1 MSTARGR
8 VASRAHKAAREQM
21 EAAVNTRLVHAGL
34 SSHTHMHVGRWT
46 EQLRN
51 SKTICHHS
59 EHFSAR
65 FYSFPPANITQCIE
79 LAEIKI
85 MQRNCKILIN
95 MIKQMLQA
103 VACVDFISVDNHFVC
118 INW

>member
-59 EHFSAR
+59 ENLMHDSIHSHPLTLRSAL
-65 FYSFPPANITQCIE
+65 N
-79 LAEIKI
+79 
-85 MQRNCKILIN
+85 
-95 MIKQMLQA
+95 
-103 VACVDFISVDNHFVC
+103 
-118 INW
+118 